1 MTSSEIKERLI
12 AEKAVRERERV
23 AAEAAIKRIKDKF
36 SEITE
41 EDRANLHALGFD
53 TLFSDNVDLAR
64 LSNDR
69 EYLESLHAQLEEV
82 CNSLLKILEEEVNKQ

>member
-53 TLFSDNVDLAR
+53 TLFIDNVDLAR

-69 EYLESLHAQLEEV
+69 
-82 CNSLLKILEEEVNKQ
+82 

>member
-53 TLFSDNVDLAR
+53 TLFIDNADLAR

>member
-53 TLFSDNVDLAR
+53 TLFIDNVDLAR

-69 EYLESLHAQLEEV
+69 EYLE
-82 CNSLLKILEEEVNKQ
+82 

>member
-53 TLFSDNVDLAR
+53 TLFIDNVDLAR

-69 EYLESLHAQLEEV
+69 ESLESLHAQLEEV
-82 CNSLLKILEEEVNKQ
+82 CNSLLKMLEEEVNKQ

>member
-53 TLFSDNVDLAR
+53 TLFIDNVDLAR
-64 LSNDR
+64 LSNDM

>member
-23 AAEAAIKRIKDKF
+23 ATEAAIKRIKDKF

-53 TLFSDNVDLAR
+53 TLFIDNVDLAR

>member
-36 SEITE
+36 RMLI
-41 EDRANLHALGFD
+41 
-53 TLFSDNVDLAR
+53 V
-64 LSNDR
+64 
-69 EYLESLHAQLEEV
+69 
-82 CNSLLKILEEEVNKQ
+82 